1 MKKTLFCNAQYIDN
15 KIYETLENGIIIE
28 NEFHEFDHTISAVLS
43 YLTHRESLINTPR
56 KKNIEFIKGVYYV
69 ELALFDKII
78 KTLTYEEA
86 LYILNLKNYDK
97 TLDEFRNGFK
107 MRKEKDLII
116 NGPFENLNI
125 KKDNI
130 GNFEKNQY
138 SISSRPGYK
147 EFKNAQITIPF
158 KNDIKGRDFNYE
170 NLLFYTT
177 FHD

>member
-56 KKNIEFIKGVYYV
+56 KKNIEFNKGVYYV
-69 ELALFDKII
+69 EFALFDKII

-116 NGPFENLNI
+116 NGPFENLNN
-125 KKDNI
+125 NI
-130 GNFEKNQY
+130 TKFWY
-138 SISSRPGYK
+138 R
-147 EFKNAQITIPF
+147 
-158 KNDIKGRDFNYE
+158 
-170 NLLFYTT
+170 LLVGL
-177 FHD
+177 